1 MGRASLAA
9 LAGGAEVDEA
19 GGMEKGLLKVAIDR
33 WIDGGWADGWV
44 AVMQAGVLDPGG
56 TPRSD

>member
-19 GGMEKGLLKVAIDR
+19 GGMEKGLLKVRDS
-33 WIDGGWADGWV
+33 WIDMDRG
-44 AVMQAGVLDPGG
+44 
-56 TPRSD
+56 